1 MFDNRSNIL
10 FYNYE
15 VQLDDIVK
23 AICDISFDIG
33 VQIQEIVPIKDQA
46 KGYTIEDMFTD
57 AFIKELSIRPE
68 LLSDQKVD
76 GEDDIKGLTNEEFF
90 SIIAE
95 YFNRNLFKN
104 EAFLRGLEGSAILLV
119 NKEQGYFFGLGEKAK
134 DRLIPKLKEAKI
146 LKNLIL
152 NLKSEKIQGSLQ
164 KIDMFENDIFY
175 RNTIVA
181 SKQESQ
187 PLLPFLNRSFIDAA
201 KVETM
206 PVDRDDFWINFEYYK
221 KIGIDLTAVED
232 YEILW
237 NKEKNKELGLIVGE
251 VIIPY
256 ANVDLVEF
264 ILTDVTPKYYW
275 LLLFYTYSQRPFINS
290 SKEEQNI
297 IDFKA
302 MRNDAELNHL
312 LSYLKNNF
320 YISDAKIINE
330 KFAKFFNSVVFLDK
344 LDSLAEYQFLMSSNI
359 EEETALGVYTTDKK
373 DKDYNLLHWINH
385 KGTNKVNHY
394 RSAVPLEKNKQLISA
409 LKPAICYYYV
419 NKYFED
425 LFASILDAG
434 GYKYFSN
441 HEFFDRGQKCCEIDF
456 FVKTETKFFYF
467 ETKTKLSK
475 FYIDDFLKKSSK
487 MIERFKPILDKGIEI
502 EFILLGGYS
511 DPNVTEYQYFI
522 DESADK
528 LAIGYNTT
536 RENLQC
542 KPYYFFVPIPDR
554 EGKKITCIAEPEYN
568 KLENLVKEICQK

>member
-10 FYNYE
+10 LYNYE

-33 VQIQEIVPIKDQA
+33 AQIQEIIQVKDEA
-46 KGYTIEDMFTD
+46 KGYTIDDMFTE

-68 LLSDQKVD
+68 LLSDQKVE
-76 GEDDIKGLTNEEFF
+76 GREDIRGLTNEEFF
-90 SIIAE
+90 SVIAE
-95 YFNRNLFKN
+95 YFNRNLFKT
-104 EAFLRGLEGSAILLV
+104 EAFLKGLEGSSILLV
-119 NKEQGYFFGLGEKAK
+119 NKDQGYFLGLGEKAK
-134 DRLIPKLKEAKI
+134 DRLIPSLKGAKI

-175 RNTIVA
+175 RNTIIA

-187 PLLPFLNRSFIDAA
+187 PLLPFLHKSYLDAA
-201 KVETM
+201 KIETM
-206 PVDRDDFWINFEYYK
+206 PVDKDDFWINLEYYK
-221 KIGIDLTAVED
+221 KIGIDLTAVAD
-232 YEILW
+232 YEVVW
-237 NKEKNKELGLIVGE
+237 NKEKNKELGVLVGE
-251 VIIPY
+251 IIIPY
-256 ANVDLVEF
+256 ANVDLIDF
-264 ILTDVTPKYYW
+264 ILTIAVLDYYW
-275 LLLFYTYSQRPFINS
+275 LLMVYTYSQRPVIS
-290 SKEEQNI
+290 SLKEEQSI

-302 MRNDAELNHL
+302 MRNDVELNHL

-320 YISDAKIINE
+320 YISDASNINE

-344 LDSLAEYQFLMSSNI
+344 LDFLAEYQFLMSSNI

-385 KGTNKVNHY
+385 NGASKVNHY
-394 RSAVPLEKNKQLISA
+394 RSAIPAEKSKKLISA
-409 LKPAICYYYV
+409 LKPAICYYFLK
-419 NKYFED
+419 KYFED
-425 LFASILDAG
+425 FFTSILDAG
-434 GYKYFSN
+434 NYKYFSN
-441 HEFFDRGQKCCEIDF
+441 HEFFDKGQKSCEIDF
-456 FVKTETKFFYF
+456 FVKTETKFYYF

-475 FYIDDFLKKSSK
+475 FYIDEFLKKSSK
-487 MIERFKPILDKGIEI
+487 MMERFKPMIDKGVEI

-511 DPNVTEYQYFI
+511 DMNVSEYQYFI

-528 LAIGYNTT
+528 QASGYNTT

-554 EGKKITCIAEPEYN
+554 EGRKITCVAEPEYD
-568 KLENLVKEICQK
+568 KLQNLVKEICQK